1 MAFSDRSRITQFTDR
16 IYLRMR
22 HRDAWSSATA
32 QPVARERGFELLRGR
47 KYCLLTTFRQSGEPV
62 PTPVWFGLAADR
74 LYFHSEATVGK
85 VKRIRAESRVLVA
98 PSDARGKPLGPPTE
112 GRARVLPPE
121 EEQQAERTIA
131 ANYGLGRR
139 VYERVGERIGVGMV
153 YVEVV
158 PAPNRDDQIAA
169 STSATPDPEVSLRGL
184 PKVDPDGPIP
194 AAESAKRQ
202 GDELAE

>member
-1 MAFSDRSRITQFTDR
+1 MAFSDRSRITQLTDR
-16 IYLRMR
+16 IYLRIR

-32 QPVARERGFELLRGR
+32 EPVASERGFELLRGR
-47 KYCLLTTFRQSGEPV
+47 KYCLVTTFRRSGEPV
-62 PTPVWFGLAADR
+62 PTPVWFGLADDR

-85 VKRIRAESRVLVA
+85 VRRIRANSRVRVA

-112 GRARVLPPE
+112 GIARVLPRE
-121 EEQQAERTIA
+121 EERAAERAIA

-158 PAPNRDDQIAA
+158 PAGNGADQAA
-169 STSATPDPEVSLRGL
+169 AP
-184 PKVDPDGPIP
+184 
-194 AAESAKRQ
+194 
-202 GDELAE
+202 

>member
-1 MAFSDRSRITQFTDR
+1 MAFSDRSRLTRFTDR
-16 IYLRMR
+16 IYLGMR

-32 QPVARERGFELLRGR
+32 QPVAPERGFELLRGR
-47 KYCLLTTFRQSGEPV
+47 RYCLLTTFRQSGEPV
-62 PTPVWFGLAADR
+62 PTPVWFGLADDR

-85 VKRIRAESRVLVA
+85 VKRIRANARVRVA

-112 GRARVLPPE
+112 GIARVLPPDD
-121 EEQQAERTIA
+121 EQQAERTIA

-158 PAPNRDDQIAA
+158 PAPSRDDVE
-169 STSATPDPEVSLRGL
+169 SATDATR
-184 PKVDPDGPIP
+184 
-194 AAESAKRQ
+194 
-202 GDELAE
+202 